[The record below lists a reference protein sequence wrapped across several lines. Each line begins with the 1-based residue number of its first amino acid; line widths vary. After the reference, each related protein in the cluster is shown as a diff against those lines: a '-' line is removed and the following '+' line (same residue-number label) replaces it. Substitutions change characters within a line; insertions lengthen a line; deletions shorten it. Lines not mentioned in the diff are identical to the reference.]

1 MNFVAIRMLMGDR
14 AKYLGIIMGV
24 AFASL
29 LITQQASIFVGL
41 MTRTYGFVTDT
52 PQPDVWVMDPKVQYI
67 DDVKP
72 LQDTQLL
79 RIRGIEG
86 VEWAMP
92 LYKGLIKARLS
103 DGGFQTCNVI
113 GIDDATLIGGPGS
126 MLEGELADLRRADG
140 VIVDDV
146 GATGKLARP
155 GADGK
160 LVALRV
166 GDVLELNDRRAVVVG
181 ICRVSRTFQSQPVI
195 YTTYSRAMQFAPRER
210 KLLSFVI
217 AGASPGTAS
226 AELCARIREKTG
238 LDALSGDEF
247 SWRTVMYFMKY
258 TGIPINFGI
267 AVLLGFL
274 VGTAIAGQT
283 FYNFTLDNLKHF
295 GALKAMG
302 AGNVRLLR
310 MILLQ
315 GLVVGVLGYGLGV
328 GAAASFGFLTSQSE
342 LAFRLLWQTLVVTGC
357 AVALICVLASLVS
370 IQRVMRLEPAVVF
383 KQ

>member
-14 AKYLGIIMGV
+14 AKYFGIIMGI

-41 MTRTYGFVTDT
+41 MTRTYGFVSDT
-52 PQPDVWVMDPKVQYI
+52 TQPDVWVMDPKVQYI

-86 VEWAMP
+86 VDWAMP
-92 LYKGLIKARLS
+92 LYKGLIKARLP
-103 DGGFQTCNVI
+103 DGTFQTCNVI
-113 GIDDATLIGGPGS
+113 GVDDSTLIGGPGE
-126 MLEGELADLRRADG
+126 MVEGTLADLRRGDG

-146 GATGKLARP
+146 GAEGKLAKP
-155 GADGK
+155 GPDGK
-160 LVALRV
+160 PVALRV
-166 GDVLELNDRRAVVVG
+166 GDTLELNDRRAVVVG

-195 YTTYSRAMQFAPRER
+195 YTTYSRATQFAPRER
-210 KLLSFVI
+210 KLMSFVL
-217 AGASPGTAS
+217 AGARPGVDPK
-226 AELCARIREKTG
+226 ELCERIRRETG
-238 LDALSGDEF
+238 LDALTGKEF
-247 SWRTVMYFMKY
+247 SWRTVTYFMKY

-267 AVLLGFL
+267 AVMLGFL

-302 AGNVRLLR
+302 TGNLRLLR

-315 GLVVGVLGYGLGV
+315 GLVVGVLGYGIGV

-342 LAFRLLWQTLVVTGC
+342 LAFRLLWQTLVVSAG
-357 AVALICVLASLVS
+357 AVTIICILASLLS
-370 IQRVMRLEPAVVF
+370 IQRVIRLEPAVVF
-383 KQ
+383 KS